1 MKIKNKIKKVVS
13 FLLHGEQKPIY
24 ANISYLTPNNRLSG
38 KKIIVTGGSRGLGFS
53 MAQKF
58 VSEGADVLITGRDEN
73 SLKQS
78 ALQINCKYL
87 VLDAQDLDSFKS
99 FFATAA
105 KLLGGFNCLVNN
117 AGVSLHEQDF
127 FHVTKESFDKQMN
140 TNLRSSVFM
149 AQGFIQEI
157 IETKQKGN
165 LLFISSEVGELADNR
180 PYGWTK
186 ASINSLVRGLAS
198 SFAANDI
205 RINAISPGITCSSM
219 TGFDSN
225 GNLYIPT
232 NATKRAYLPEEIAEI
247 ATFLLS
253 DSSGCLSGQILVCNN
268 GKTIYSR
275 EKIEKNG

>member
-1 MKIKNKIKKVVS
+1 M
-13 FLLHGEQKPIY
+13 LHGEQKPIY

>member
-105 KLLGGFNCLVNN
+105 KFYLVVLI
-117 AGVSLHEQDF
+117 AWLITLA
-127 FHVTKESFDKQMN
+127 FHCMN
-140 TNLRSSVFM
+140 R
-149 AQGFIQEI
+149 
-157 IETKQKGN
+157 
-165 LLFISSEVGELADNR
+165 ISSMLQKKV
-180 PYGWTK
+180 
-186 ASINSLVRGLAS
+186 SINR
-198 SFAANDI
+198 
-205 RINAISPGITCSSM
+205 
-219 TGFDSN
+219 
-225 GNLYIPT
+225 
-232 NATKRAYLPEEIAEI
+232 
-247 ATFLLS
+247 
-253 DSSGCLSGQILVCNN
+253 
-268 GKTIYSR
+268 
-275 EKIEKNG
+275 

>member
-1 MKIKNKIKKVVS
+1 MKIKNKLKRFVS
-13 FLLHGEQKPIY
+13 FLLHGEQRPIY
-24 ANISYLTPNNRLSG
+24 ANISYLTPNKRLVG

-58 VSEGADVLITGRDEN
+58 VAEGADVLITGRDEI
-73 SLKQS
+73 SLKHS
-78 ALQINCKYL
+78 AQQIHCKYL
-87 VLDAQDLDSFKS
+87 VLDAQDVDSFSS
-99 FFATAA
+99 FYATAA

-117 AGVSLHEQDF
+117 AGISLHEQDF
-127 FHVTKESFDKQMN
+127 FHVTKDSFDKQIN

-149 AQGFIQEI
+149 AQGFIQEV

-165 LLFISSEVGELADNR
+165 LLFISSEVGDLADNR

-186 ASINSLVRGLAS
+186 ASINSMVRGLAS
-198 SFAANDI
+198 SYAANDI

-219 TGFDSN
+219 TGFNSD
-225 GNLYIPT
+225 GNLYIST
-232 NATKRAYLPEEIAEI
+232 NATKRAYLPEEIAEV

-253 DSSGCLSGQILVCNN
+253 DSSECLSGQILVCNN

-275 EKIEKNG
+275 DKIEKHG